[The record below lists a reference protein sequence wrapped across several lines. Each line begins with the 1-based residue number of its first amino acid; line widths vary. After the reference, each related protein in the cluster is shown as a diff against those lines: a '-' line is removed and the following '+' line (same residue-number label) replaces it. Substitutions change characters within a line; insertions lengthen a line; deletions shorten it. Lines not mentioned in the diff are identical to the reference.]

1 MFSPMTSEALQ
12 DVLRAIGSHI
22 HQGAEEAGGVPHLPL
37 EWPELDALLPDG
49 GLPRAVVE
57 LACLALQSRMPHAYP
72 GATSIALAALR
83 ATHRRDAR
91 AWCAWIDP
99 ESTLY
104 APGLVQAGVDLDRL
118 LVVRPPPDK
127 AARVA
132 VKVVSSSAFEVVAID
147 MTSIV
152 QARKRAWPPEVLVRK
167 LALGAE
173 QSGCTVL
180 LLTEAGG
187 AGRAMPWPVAMR
199 MEIERTEDALRV
211 RIPKERRGRV
221 ALRKTEV
228 PMRHDEREGLLVSA

>member
-1 MFSPMTSEALQ
+1 MTSEALK
-12 DVLRAIGSHI
+12 DVLRAIGSRI
-22 HQGAEEAGGVPHLPL
+22 HQGAEEAGSVPHLPL
-37 EWPELDALLPDG
+37 DWPELDALLPDG

-57 LACLALQSRMPHAYP
+57 LASLAPIPHAYP

-104 APGLVQAGVDLDRL
+104 APGLVQAGVELDRL

-132 VKVVSSSAFEVVAID
+132 VKVVSSAAFEVVAID
-147 MTSIV
+147 MTSLV
-152 QARKRAWPPEVLVRK
+152 HASQRKRAWPPEVLVRK
-167 LALGAE
+167 LALAAE
-173 QSGCTVL
+173 QTGCTVL
-180 LLTEAGG
+180 LLTEPGG
-187 AGRAMPWPVAMR
+187 TGRAMPWPVAMR
-199 MEIERTEDALRV
+199 VEIERTEDALQV

-228 PMRHDEREGLLVSA
+228 PMRHVEREGLLVSA

>member
-1 MFSPMTSEALQ
+1 MTSEALK
-12 DVLRAIGSHI
+12 DVLRAIGSRI

-49 GLPRAVVE
+49 GLPRAVIE
-57 LACLALQSRMPHAYP
+57 LACLSSIPHAYP

-147 MTSIV
+147 MTTLV

-199 MEIERTEDALRV
+199 VEIERTEDALRL
-211 RIPKERRGRV
+211 RIPKERRGHV

-228 PMRHDEREGLLVSA
+228 PLRTDDREGLLVSA